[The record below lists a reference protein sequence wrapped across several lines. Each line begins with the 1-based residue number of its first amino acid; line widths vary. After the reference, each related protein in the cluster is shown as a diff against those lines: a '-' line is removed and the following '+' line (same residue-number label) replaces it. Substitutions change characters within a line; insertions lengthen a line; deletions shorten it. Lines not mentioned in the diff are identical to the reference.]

1 MPEDTTE
8 QPAFPQTNVQLTPD
22 SLIISVNLAQG
33 LSFVAGLDGETV
45 TQIARQWVMTHEAL
59 QNELI
64 AQSLTVKRGQLAL
77 IQDIKRSRND

>member
-8 QPAFPQTNVQLTPD
+8 QPTFPQTNVQLTPD

-59 QNELI
+59 RNELI
-64 AQSLTVKRGQLAL
+64 AQSIQAKRSHLEL
-77 IQDIKRSRND
+77 IQSIKQSRND